1 MAIRLYR
8 PLVVASVAF
17 SVAGIG
23 WSVVSRNNVVPPPK
37 DFAKG
42 FDSITTAQV
51 TEWMNFLA
59 GPETQGRGSGQ
70 PGFQKAADF
79 MAARFKEY
87 GLKPIGD
94 DGTYFQNLPFTRS
107 RLSPGSYLSMK
118 SKKIQLSPA
127 SDIQST
133 VGAPFEATGELA
145 VVRTNGRN
153 ASLASPEGLAGKI
166 VLVFTDSP
174 RSRVISQINTAG
186 AKGVFT
192 VTKDVLVNT
201 WSVRRSV
208 SSPATL
214 TAPAPA
220 PTRASGRISEA
231 AAMRLIG
238 ASGAMPAEP
247 AADQATMAVYSQTVE
262 LNLTPESEQIK
273 VPNVVGL
280 LEGSDPTLAHEH
292 VGLGAHLDHLGVQNG
307 RVYPGADD
315 DASGNASLLAVLKAF
330 HENPKKPRRSVLFMA
345 FCGEEMGLVGSR
357 YYADNPILPLSNMV
371 AELQMDMVGRNEETS
386 ADKAEDN
393 VNTMH
398 LVGSKRISME
408 LHNII
413 LDLNKHVGFE
423 FEYDQE
429 DVYTRSDHY
438 SFAAKGVPIAFV
450 FSGFHPDYHQ
460 PTDTLDKINFEKI
473 ANAGRLFYLVA
484 SDLANRDARPK
495 KDAVTGN

>member
-1 MAIRLYR
+1 MAIRLTR
-8 PLVVASVAF
+8 PLVVASVAL
-17 SVAGIG
+17 SVAGAS
-23 WSVVSRNNVVPPPK
+23 WAFVSFNNVVPAPK
-37 DFAKG
+37 DYAKG
-42 FDSITTAQV
+42 FDSISVEQV
-51 TEWMNFLA
+51 KEWMEFLA

-94 DGTYFQNLPFTRS
+94 DGTYFQNLPYTRS
-107 RLSPGSYLSMK
+107 RLSPGSFIAMK
-118 SKKIQLSPA
+118 AKKIELTPA
-127 SDIQST
+127 SDIQAT
-133 VGAPFEATGELA
+133 VAAPFEASGELA
-145 VVRTNGRN
+145 VVRANGRN
-153 ASLASPEGLAGKI
+153 ASLASPEALAGKI
-166 VLVFTDSP
+166 VIVFSDSP
-174 RSRVISQINTAG
+174 RSRVTGQINGAG

-201 WSVRRSV
+201 WSVRRS
-208 SSPATL
+208 SNSAAALTSTPPAV
-214 TAPAPA
+214 
-220 PTRASGRISEA
+220 TRASGRISEA

-238 ASGAMPAEP
+238 ASGEMPAEP
-247 AADQATMAVYSQTVE
+247 GADQATMAVYTTTIDMS
-262 LNLTPESEQIK
+262 LTPESEQIK

-280 LEGSDPTLAHEH
+280 LEGSDPTLAAEH
-292 VGLGAHLDHLGVQNG
+292 VGIGAHLDHLGVQNG

-315 DASGNASLLAVLKAF
+315 DASGNSSMLAVLKAF
-330 HENPKKPRRSVLFMA
+330 HDNPKKPRRSVLFMA

-357 YYADNPILPLSNMV
+357 YYADNPILPLNNMV

-386 ADKAEDN
+386 QDKPEDN

-398 LVGSKRISME
+398 LVGSKRLSME

-413 LDLNKHVGFE
+413 IDLNKHVGFE

-438 SFAAKGVPIAFV
+438 SFAAKGVPVAFV

-460 PTDTLDKINFEKI
+460 PTDTLEKINYEKI

-484 SDLANRDARPK
+484 SELANRDARPK
-495 KDAVTGN
+495 KDATGN